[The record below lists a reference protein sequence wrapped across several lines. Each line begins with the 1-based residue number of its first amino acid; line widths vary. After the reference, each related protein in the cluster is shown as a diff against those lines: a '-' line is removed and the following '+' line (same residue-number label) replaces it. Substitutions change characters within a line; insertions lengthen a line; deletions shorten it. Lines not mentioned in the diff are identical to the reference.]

1 MILGMAG
8 VFVFGYLVM
17 NSLDAF
23 LDAGSGRRYHRHKKK
38 GPSHPLFSPGKL
50 FSLKVLTVRG
60 HCDTLLTDQRR
71 RV

>member
-1 MILGMAG
+1 MENAVMILGMAG

-38 GPSHPLFSPGKL
+38 GPRHPHFPPES
-50 FSLKVLTVRG
+50 FFR
-60 HCDTLLTDQRR
+60 
-71 RV
+71 